1 MSRIVI
7 ENGRVIT
14 PQDILESTVIV
25 ENGLIAQ
32 ITPNDIDVKEG
43 KVIDATGLYVSPG
56 FIDIHVHGGNG
67 SDTMDGTVEDIL
79 NITRFH
85 LGGGTTSML
94 PTTASDSLERLIG
107 AIEAVRK
114 AKSEKDIGARIL
126 GLHLEGPYFNLSKKG
141 CHMERFVRNPEV
153 EEYQQLLEHDDMICS
168 MTLAPEIPGAMRL
181 IEELMERG
189 IVASCGHSEANYIQM
204 TEAVSRGVRHTTHL
218 YCAMSGIIR
227 EGAERQGGVVESAL
241 LMDKLTTEVIVDG
254 KHLPPELIRLAIKCK
269 TSDRVAIVTDAMRGA
284 GMPDGVYTFGA
295 KDGTKA
301 IVKDGEA
308 KMPDGSGYAS
318 GVVRM
323 NNMIKV
329 MRDIVGVP
337 LEDAVTMASL
347 TPARI
352 LGIDDKFGSIE
363 VGKQGDIVLLD
374 EELNVRETIVGGVL
388 LSVPD
393 NKYNGRTWK
402 A

>member
-7 ENGRVIT
+7 KNGRIIT
-14 PQDILESTVIV
+14 PQEILEGAAIVV

-32 ITPNDIDVKEG
+32 IVPNDFDSGEYEI
-43 KVIDATGLYVSPG
+43 IDATGLYVSPG

-79 NITRFH
+79 NITNFH
-85 LGGGTTSML
+85 TAGGTTSML

-107 AIEAVRK
+107 AIKAARE
-114 AKSEKDIGARIL
+114 AKSTKDVGARIL

-141 CHMERFVRNPEV
+141 CHMERFVRNPET
-153 EEYQQLLEHDDMICS
+153 EEYRQLLEHDDMIRS
-168 MTLAPEIPGAMRL
+168 MTLAPEIPGAMQL
-181 IEELMERG
+181 IKKLNEHG
-189 IVASCGHSEANYIQM
+189 IVASCGHSEANYTQM
-204 TEAVSRGVRHTTHL
+204 VEAVSQGVKHTTHL

-227 EGAERQGGVVESAL
+227 EGAKRQGGIVESSL
-241 LMDKLTTEVIVDG
+241 LMDELTTEVIADG
-254 KHLPPELIRLAIKCK
+254 KHLPPELIKLAIKCK
-269 TSDRVAIVTDAMRGA
+269 TTDGVSIVTDAMRGA

-295 KDGTKA
+295 KDGTEA
-301 IVKDGEA
+301 IVKNGEA

-323 NNMIKV
+323 NDMIKV
-329 MRDIVGVP
+329 MRDVVRVP
-337 LEDAVTMASL
+337 LEDAVKMASL

-352 LGIDDKFGSIE
+352 LGVDDKLGSIE

-374 EELNVRETIVGGVL
+374 EELNVEKTIVGGVL
-388 LSVPD
+388 LS
-393 NKYNGRTWK
+393 
-402 A
+402 